1 MGSDGAGAL
10 VAAEARAGAVV
21 EAEVLGGGEA
31 RGAEAAHEAAA
42 VVARAVVGGHDAVA
56 GDEGLAARGARRGG
70 RADAGRGAVGARC
83 AVEAPLL
90 QDVARAERRVARG
103 ADKARAVEAH
113 GACEERVVRD
123 GLAAARADLER
134 VRHAVALRAPQ
145 GTVRAE
151 VLGERRAAQA
161 AHKARVVVVR
171 ALRHRAIS
179 VFDRLLARGTHRQGR
194 RLGRRR
200 RGNVVDLDVADWG
213 RALTFVLDRLW
224 FRQSPVHNCH
234 RLLDAWDSRRFL

>member
-1 MGSDGAGAL
+1 MRRFKRERQAHRDT
-10 VAAEARAGAVV
+10 RHD
-21 EAEVLGGGEA
+21 
-31 RGAEAAHEAAA
+31 AHEP
-42 VVARAVVGGHDAVA
+42 R
-56 GDEGLAARGARRGG
+56 GLR
-70 RADAGRGAVGARC
+70 GRGAVGARC